1 MKIAIPTR
9 NEKIDGHFGHCE
21 YYTIF
26 ELDNNKNVV
35 SQQRYDSPA
44 GCGCKSNIIPQLANL
59 GVTVMLAGNM
69 GDGAIINLNSAGISV
84 VRGCSGDVTGVLQS
98 WLTGNVKDS
107 GIGCREP
114 HSCNH

>member
-1 MKIAIPTR
+1 
-9 NEKIDGHFGHCE
+9 
-21 YYTIF
+21 
-26 ELDNNKNVV
+26 
-35 SQQRYDSPA
+35 
-44 GCGCKSNIIPQLANL
+44 
-59 GVTVMLAGNM
+59 MLAGNM